1 MGDIKMIPDSASG
14 EMLSALE
21 PDQLVSAKRTP
32 LPRRRL
38 TRMESA
44 TLWGLRLYLV
54 VVMGVLM
61 YQVFSR

>member
-1 MGDIKMIPDSASG
+1 MSEMTSPSTNR
-14 EMLSALE
+14 EMLAVLE
-21 PDQLVSAKRTP
+21 PDQLVAAKRTP

-38 TRMESA
+38 TRMESL
-44 TLWGLRLYLV
+44 TLWSLRLYLI